1 LPRLDLSERQ
11 LEALAGWARA
21 LTEQDKGEMV
31 QSLIAE
37 LRALRERESN
47 TRFLMGIEG
56 DV

>member
-1 LPRLDLSERQ
+1 MRLDLSERQ